1 MSQLYPG
8 IILSLAAL
16 IMLLLLPQLRR
27 RAAEL
32 TPYGWGKFYAGGV
45 LFLLSGLLL
54 IAAVTPQL
62 MSLFLPTVPGLLVI
76 IALLAIALGLAF
88 FGWGLANIVG
98 AVASLRK
105 QRSDEESWQSLYA
118 HLQEVALQPFSFV
131 EILNLSLQQLTS
143 CAAADGAIALLHKE
157 NSTELIL
164 AAFNG
169 VAPQTVAKLERLPVG
184 GDVFGRT
191 QKLGRAQVVNNLGET
206 DELTRGL
213 LADAGFFSTVVF
225 PLRSAR
231 ETLGCVALFSA
242 RPFHFHSGRLRAGGI
257 ASDFLAMVL
266 RGVRQE
272 KEITRLQEK
281 LRPSEEAKRITEE
294 LFFRRGFGGD
304 LKLREALEFERVRK
318 FFDADCIKLIS
329 RDPDG
334 EFRIKASSGGAE
346 LGLLVDRR
354 KLSGVGRAV
363 SERKLLLLTAPQASG
378 AGGGYD
384 SMPRQ
389 VLFVPVPYP
398 ERDDLVLLL
407 ESDRGTLQFSKER
420 LSAVR
425 VASVYLADLHFL
437 FASQQQGERFRQSL
451 NQIGQATTRIS
462 RAADP
467 KNLAQALNEATALFL
482 PEALGRMLVL
492 GAITQ
497 DESPIVLQHRLAKP
511 TADSVDGLLAAVLE
525 LGSLL
530 DGERPT
536 VFNPQKLGSE
546 LSAAAA
552 AVLEPV
558 FSTVTADFRPV
569 VFEIDSGNEIGGAL
583 LLLLPTDAGGLSD
596 SLGVLAGLV
605 EVASLRVSALSHS
618 PAPRV
623 NVMPAPVMSVRRTL
637 RILGVDDQEVIRE
650 LLANMIAGLGH
661 EVVTAADAE
670 EALHQFADTEFDLVI
685 IESGLPDE
693 AGSQLAA
700 AIKSQSPRTPIIML
714 AGWDRRES
722 ETATSRLP
730 ADLVITKPFK
740 MEQLSRAISDAQAM
754 IS

>member
-8 IILSLAAL
+8 ILITLAAL
-16 IMLLLLPQLRR
+16 VLLLLLPQLRR
-27 RAAEL
+27 RVAEMV
-32 TPYGWGKFYAGGV
+32 PYGWGKFYTGAII
-45 LFLLSGLLL
+45 FLAAGLLL
-54 IAAVTPQL
+54 IAAVIPQL
-62 MSLFLPTVPGLLVI
+62 MVLFLPTVPRMLVMV
-76 IALLAIALGLAF
+76 ALLAVAVSLLF
-88 FGWGLANIVG
+88 FGWGLANIAG
-98 AVASLRK
+98 AVAALRK
-105 QRSDEESWQSLYA
+105 QRSDEESWQALYA

-143 CAAADGAIALLHKE
+143 CAAADGAVALLYKE
-157 NSTELIL
+157 NSAELIL
-164 AAFNG
+164 ASFSG
-169 VAPQTVAKLERLPVG
+169 VAPQTVAKLERLQAG
-184 GDVFGRT
+184 GDIFGRT
-191 QKLGRAQVVNNLGET
+191 QKLGRAQVVNNLAET
-206 DELTRGL
+206 DEVTRSLLT
-213 LADAGFFSTVVF
+213 DAGFFSTVVF
-225 PLRSAR
+225 PLRSAN
-231 ETLGCVALFSA
+231 ETLGCVALFSN
-242 RPFHFHSGRLRAGGI
+242 RPFHFHSGRLRAGGV
-257 ASDFLAMVL
+257 ATDFLATVL

-272 KEITRLQEK
+272 KEVSRLQEK
-281 LRPSEEAKRITEE
+281 LKPSEEAKRITEE

-318 FFDADCIKLIS
+318 FFDADCIKLIA
-329 RDPDG
+329 RDADG

-346 LGLLVDRR
+346 LGLLIDKR

-407 ESDRGTLQFSKER
+407 ESDRATLHFSKER

-451 NQIGQATTRIS
+451 NQIGAVTQKLS
-462 RAADP
+462 RAADAAE
-467 KNLAQALNEATALFL
+467 LGRVLSDAAALFL
-482 PEALGRMLVL
+482 PEALGRLLLCAAADDQEALLLASHNLNKAEV
-492 GAITQ
+492 TNT
-497 DESPIVLQHRLAKP
+497 ES
-511 TADSVDGLLAAVLE
+511 LLAAVLE
-525 LGSLL
+525 VDAKL
-530 DGERPT
+530 DGEQRAT
-536 VFNPQKLGSE
+536 LTSERLGE
-546 LSAAAA
+546 LLSPAA
-552 AVLEPV
+552 AVMLSPLLAPLAG
-558 FSTVTADFRPV
+558 SFRPV
-569 VFEIDSGNEIGGAL
+569 VLTLGLGEEIQGAL
-583 LLLLPTDAGGLSD
+583 LLLLPTDNGELDD
-596 SLGVLAGLV
+596 SLELLAGLA
-605 EVASLRVSALSHS
+605 EVASLRLATLRQEP
-618 PAPRV
+618 PAAEQAR
-623 NVMPAPVMSVRRTL
+623 PAPVTPVRRTL

-670 EALHQFADTEFDLVI
+670 EALGQFGNTEFDLVI

-693 AGSQLAA
+693 TGTQLAA
-700 AIKSQSPRTPIIML
+700 AIKSQSPRTPVIML
-714 AGWDRRES
+714 AGWDRRDS
-722 ETATSRLP
+722 DSDNLRLP